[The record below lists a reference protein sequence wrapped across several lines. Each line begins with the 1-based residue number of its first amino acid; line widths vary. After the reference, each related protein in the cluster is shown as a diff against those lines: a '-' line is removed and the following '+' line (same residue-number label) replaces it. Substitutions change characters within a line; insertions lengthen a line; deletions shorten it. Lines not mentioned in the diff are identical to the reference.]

1 MPRALDQDEHNR
13 RYALYRRGMSDDE
26 IAKALGTTEAAIHNW
41 RWRAGLRAN
50 CRRRTCNSLAPG
62 EEGQRMALYRQ
73 GLSDGEIARE
83 LGLKRQTVAVW
94 RYRRHLPS
102 NRPACRSY
110 IAGVPMEQALTPEQC
125 DVMRNFLQA
134 VVGYDKMTGGALR
147 GETLGRFM
155 QLYREDLCG
164 YIAVQQPK
172 TDITSSAECKP
183 LLSKRVHT
191 SQNIDQGGCGVATS
205 SAIHRHDGRQTAKV
219 AV

>member
-13 RYALYRRGMSDDE
+13 RYALYRQGMSDDE
-26 IAKALGTTEAAIHNW
+26 IAKAVGMTPAAIQKW
-41 RWRAGLRAN
+41 RSRRGLRTN
-50 CRRRTCNSLAPG
+50 RKRHTDLAP
-62 EEGQRMALYRQ
+62 EEEDRRMVLYRQ
-73 GLSDGEIARE
+73 GLSDAKIAKA
-83 LGLKRQTVAVW
+83 LNLKHQAVAAW

-191 SQNIDQGGCGVATS
+191 SQNIDQGGCGVATR